1 MLKID
6 FLGTLKIESE
16 GMNITDKLSSKSQA
30 LIAILMT
37 KKRLRCSRK
46 ELIGYLW
53 PESSEEAA
61 KYNLRFN
68 LWQLRKT
75 ICVQPSG
82 QPFLIITRDD
92 CQINE
97 KYSYQCDFRQII
109 EADVENCDI
118 GRLEELRCMFRGDF
132 FENRYFSDLEEFE
145 ELMIMQRYIL
155 ENKKQVILKRLMELY
170 RENKEIRKCLDI
182 ITDLETMDPYDEKN
196 AEIKISLLLEEG
208 QRSEAA
214 RFYQKFYNRMVYDIG
229 MEPPERLKNLIGGFA
244 EVRKKDE
251 KIIDMTVE
259 AIPSV
264 DAFFMAQTA
273 EKLSEFSE
281 LSLPDYLDSGQIKD
295 LAFITRKLGAASQT
309 GVPFVRVVS
318 AFMELIIGICRS
330 DFRICLRFDS
340 WENVDRMSKDVLK
353 LLKNKLGESLIL
365 ICSDQ

>member
-155 ENKKQVILKRLMELY
+155 ENKRQVILKRLMEL
-170 RENKEIRKCLDI
+170 
-182 ITDLETMDPYDEKN
+182 
-196 AEIKISLLLEEG
+196 
-208 QRSEAA
+208 
-214 RFYQKFYNRMVYDIG
+214 
-229 MEPPERLKNLIGGFA
+229 
-244 EVRKKDE
+244 
-251 KIIDMTVE
+251 
-259 AIPSV
+259 
-264 DAFFMAQTA
+264 
-273 EKLSEFSE
+273 
-281 LSLPDYLDSGQIKD
+281 
-295 LAFITRKLGAASQT
+295 
-309 GVPFVRVVS
+309 
-318 AFMELIIGICRS
+318 
-330 DFRICLRFDS
+330 
-340 WENVDRMSKDVLK
+340 
-353 LLKNKLGESLIL
+353 
-365 ICSDQ
+365 

>member
-75 ICVQPSG
+75 ICAQPSG

-155 ENKKQVILKRLMELY
+155 ENKRQVILKRLMESY

-229 MEPPERLKNLIGGFA
+229 IEPPKRLEKLIGGFA

-264 DAFFMAQTA
+264 WRRLRRSWRSFPNCHCRITSTA
-273 EKLSEFSE
+273 
-281 LSLPDYLDSGQIKD
+281 G
-295 LAFITRKLGAASQT
+295 R
-309 GVPFVRVVS
+309 
-318 AFMELIIGICRS
+318 
-330 DFRICLRFDS
+330 
-340 WENVDRMSKDVLK
+340 
-353 LLKNKLGESLIL
+353 
-365 ICSDQ
+365 

>member
-155 ENKKQVILKRLMELY
+155 ENKRQVILKRLMELY

-214 RFYQKFYNRMVYDIG
+214 RFYQKFYNRMVYD
-229 MEPPERLKNLIGGFA
+229 
-244 EVRKKDE
+244 
-251 KIIDMTVE
+251 
-259 AIPSV
+259 
-264 DAFFMAQTA
+264 
-273 EKLSEFSE
+273 
-281 LSLPDYLDSGQIKD
+281 LSLIH
-295 LAFITRKLGAASQT
+295 I
-309 GVPFVRVVS
+309 
-318 AFMELIIGICRS
+318 
-330 DFRICLRFDS
+330 
-340 WENVDRMSKDVLK
+340 
-353 LLKNKLGESLIL
+353 
-365 ICSDQ
+365 